1 LNQIKMAAGGTLLV
15 DWKQQYQ
22 AALLE
27 TDPMKLSRRIANAH
41 AAIKSRV
48 KELPLASEEY
58 SAMMSALRFLRILE
72 KEASE
77 QRETV

>member
-1 LNQIKMAAGGTLLV
+1 VEPLLA

-27 TDPMKLSRRIANAH
+27 TDPAKLSKRISEAH
-41 AAIKSRV
+41 AAIKSRI
-48 KELPLASEEY
+48 KEQPLASEEY
-58 SAMMSALRFLRILE
+58 SALMSALRFLRILE

>member
-1 LNQIKMAAGGTLLV
+1 VEPLLA

-27 TDPMKLSRRIANAH
+27 TDPAKLSKRISEAH
-41 AAIKSRV
+41 AAIKSRI
-48 KELPLASEEY
+48 KEQPLPSEEY
-58 SAMMSALRFLRILE
+58 SALMSALRFLRILE